1 MTALW
6 NAIRVPVAFLVAP
19 LGAPI
24 MVVLIFAFHFLVI
37 LLAEPVAAVSVLFD
51 SPAGTLVEA
60 LPLFLFTI
68 AFSLIA
74 YPITL
79 VIGMPLYRILLKLE
93 MTEFWIAPGLG
104 CGIALALCLVLALLA
119 GGLPAFVVLLSTLS
133 GAAIGAIFWLIARP
147 DRQMQAAQPPTA
159 TDDRSP
165 EPNHAAP
172 ASRP

>member
-60 LPLFLFTI
+60 LPPFILTI
-68 AFSLIA
+68 SFSLIA
-74 YPITL
+74 
-79 VIGMPLYRILLKLE
+79 
-93 MTEFWIAPGLG
+93 
-104 CGIALALCLVLALLA
+104 
-119 GGLPAFVVLLSTLS
+119 
-133 GAAIGAIFWLIARP
+133 
-147 DRQMQAAQPPTA
+147 
-159 TDDRSP
+159 
-165 EPNHAAP
+165 
-172 ASRP
+172 